1 MLRVSHLRKLVKPSP
16 PCREILVDLLGTEV
30 GAPVSAGL
38 PADILEGTVVA
49 TGAGYDFTNAVLR
62 VTSPGSCPESSE
74 LTFSITGTG
83 PVPTLGV
90 HSLNN
95 TGYYSNILIT
105 VLSGY
110 AYAAFRRFG
119 LRPEDTGWAFAY
131 VPVAVSAG
139 DPYELKCSI
148 ADNWVGVWLN
158 GTRIARAAVSP
169 GDLKTPYPWTV
180 DIGRDIY
187 SAPYNTYT
195 GHVDSVRLAN
205 GALPDIDVL

>member
-62 VTSPGSCPESSE
+62 VTVAASCPESSE
-74 LTFSITGTG
+74 LTFSITGTD
-83 PVPTLGV
+83 PTPTLSV
-90 HSLNN
+90 
-95 TGYYSNILIT
+95 YSYETHDLNILLT
-105 VLSGY
+105 VLSET
-110 AYAAFRRFG
+110 AYAAYRRFG
-119 LRPEDTGWAFAY
+119 PRPEDHGWALLGA
-131 VPVAVSAG
+131 PVTISAG
-139 DPYELKCSI
+139 APYELKCSI

-169 GDLKTPYPWTV
+169 GDLKTPYPWMV
-180 DIGRDIY
+180 DVGRDIY
-187 SAPYNTYT
+187 SAPYTTYT
-195 GHVDSVRLAN
+195 GHVDSVRLAY

>member
-16 PCREILVDLLGTEV
+16 QCLDILVDLLGTEV

-38 PADILEGTVVA
+38 PADIPKGTVVA

-62 VTSPGSCPESSE
+62 VTAASSCPESSE

-90 HSLNN
+90 YNDN
-95 TGYYSNILIT
+95 TYSYSILVT
-105 VLSGY
+105 VISGAAYAVWGGY
-110 AYAAFRRFG
+110 AR
-119 LRPEDTGWAFAY
+119 WAILGA
-131 VPVAVSAG
+131 PVTITAG
-139 DPYELKCSI
+139 APYELKCSI

-158 GTRIARAAVSP
+158 GTRIAREAVSP
-169 GDLKTPYPWTV
+169 GIMKTPYQWTV
-180 DIGRDIY
+180 DVGLDTY

-195 GHVDSVRLAN
+195 GHVDSVRLAY

>member
-1 MLRVSHLRKLVKPSP
+1 MLRVSHLRKLVKTSA
-16 PCREILVDLLGTEV
+16 PCPEILVDLLGTEV

-38 PADILEGTVVA
+38 PVDILEGTVVA

-62 VTSPGSCPESSE
+62 VTAAGSCPESSE

-90 HSLNN
+90 HNDN
-95 TGYYSNILIT
+95 TGILVSVISQT
-105 VLSGY
+105 
-110 AYAAFRRFG
+110 AYAAFRPVFG
-119 LRPEDTGWAFAY
+119 PTTGYAEWAIMF
-131 VPVAVSAG
+131 VPVTTSAG
-139 DPYELKCSI
+139 VPYELKCSI

-169 GDLKTPYPWTV
+169 GDLRTPYQWIV
-180 DIGRDIY
+180 DVGRDIY
-187 SAPYNTYT
+187 SAPYTTYT
-195 GHVDSVRLAN
+195 GHVDSVRLAY

>member
-1 MLRVSHLRKLVKPSP
+1 MLRVSNLRKLVKPSAPCLEP
-16 PCREILVDLLGTEV
+16 PIALLGTEV

-62 VTSPGSCPESSE
+62 VTVPSSCPESSE

-90 HSLNN
+90 YNANPFTPS
-95 TGYYSNILIT
+95 ILVSVI
-105 VLSGY
+105 SGT
-110 AYAAFRRFG
+110 AYADYRRFG
-119 LRPEDTGWAFAY
+119 PRPEDTGWALVY
-131 VPVAVSAG
+131 VPVTISAG
-139 DPYELKCSI
+139 APYELKCSI

-158 GTRIARAAVSP
+158 GTRIAREAVSP
-169 GDLKTPYPWTV
+169 GIMNNPHPWIVDVGRYTYGSPYE
-180 DIGRDIY
+180 
-187 SAPYNTYT
+187 TYT
-195 GHVDSVRLAN
+195 GHVDSVRLAY